1 MMKSRPSGAMV
12 ACLFNF
18 LSIPSEGGSMNRLII
33 WSAVLLM
40 TAVFRAEASIEY
52 LRFEGSISPFY
63 NSAHD
68 GYDPAFGLTAGQM
81 VHFDFTIDTAQ
92 DAAGHTDSS
101 FEDNFLAIYDEGS
114 VTGSGDNFGQ
124 TSTFPEGITS
134 WLVVTNTLLV
144 GINFDRLDNTGQ
156 DLSINT
162 WTSATSIDLMGNS
175 YFSNNKIANLS
186 MTYRGSTPPPAYV
199 PPPAAIWLFGS
210 GLLGL
215 VGMARRKNSSQ

>member
-1 MMKSRPSGAMV
+1 MK
-12 ACLFNF
+12 
-18 LSIPSEGGSMNRLII
+18 RLMI
-33 WSAVLLM
+33 WSTILLM
-40 TAVFRAEASIEY
+40 AVVFRAEASIEY
-52 LRFEGSISPFY
+52 LRFEGSISSFY
-63 NSAHD
+63 NSEHD
-68 GYDPAFGLTAGQM
+68 GYDPAFDLTADQA
-81 VHFDFTIDTAQ
+81 VYFDFSIDTAL
-92 DAAGHTDSS
+92 DTVGHPDSS
-101 FEDNFLAIYDEGS
+101 SEDNFFATYDEGS

-144 GINFDRLDNTGQ
+144 GVNWDRLDNTGQ
-156 DLSINT
+156 DISINT

-199 PPPAAIWLFGS
+199 PLPAAIWFFGS

-215 VGMARRKNSSQ
+215 IGMSRRKKSD

>member
-1 MMKSRPSGAMV
+1 
-12 ACLFNF
+12 
-18 LSIPSEGGSMNRLII
+18 MNRLII

-81 VHFDFTIDTAQ
+81 VYFDFTIDTAL
-92 DAAGHTDSS
+92 DAAGHPDSS
-101 FEDNFLAIYDEGS
+101 FEDNFFAIYDEGS

-144 GINFDRLDNTGQ
+144 GINWDRLDNTGQ

-186 MTYRGSTPPPAYV
+186 MTYRDSTPPPAYV
-199 PPPAAIWLFGS
+199 PLPAAIWLFGS

-215 VGMARRKNSSQ
+215 VGMARRKNSAQ